1 MYHHI
6 RFVLI
11 KSGNLRNASC
21 HLLTTVFYVFMSV
34 ACILTR
40 FAQISQLSAVIP
52 NIYATFYTIYALL
65 LCIGG
70 FLPPNRVL
78 SLAL

>member
-1 MYHHI
+1 MFHHI

-40 FAQISQLSAVIP
+40 FAQISPLSAVIP
-52 NIYATFYTIYALL
+52 NICATFCTICALF
-65 LCIGG
+65 LCIGD
-70 FLPPNRVL
+70 FLPPSRVL
-78 SLAL
+78 FLAL